1 MLSFQNPYLQ
11 ATIDIVDDRVKIR
24 GSITHR
30 AKYAR
35 AELIAANPIQRM
47 MNYSG
52 SGLPWPCAAFAF
64 QGTPNILEIPADGKF
79 EADFAYPNSY
89 YTTDGVE
96 KVVSSVF
103 AILYPRNGSDA
114 VAVRMELPE
123 QTPLQVRTLTYRPK
137 MTSPTFYSNKE
148 EIIGVRGAY
157 DTMLAWRD
165 VKIQNGL
172 A

>member
-1 MLSFQNPYLQ
+1 MLSFQNAHLQ
-11 ATIDIVDDRVKIR
+11 ATIDIENDRVKIR

-30 AKYAR
+30 AKFFK
-35 AELIAANPIQRM
+35 AELIAPNPINRM

-64 QGTPNILEIPADGKF
+64 QGTPNFLDIPEHGKF

-96 KVVSSVF
+96 KVISSVF
-103 AILYPRNGSDA
+103 VILYPKDGSET
-114 VAVRMELPE
+114 VAVRLELPE
-123 QTPLQVRTLTYRPK
+123 QTPLQVRSLTYRPK
-137 MTSPTFYSNKE
+137 MTNPTFYSDKE

-157 DTMLAWRD
+157 DTMLALRD
-165 VKIQNGL
+165 VKIYDGL